1 MSPTAW
7 FRNAFSLSGLIARGG
22 VGAAGAVVVAIA
34 ILLGR
39 NQETHTHAMKRNNP
53 MQGNVEPGDERER
66 YGEAG
71 FL

>member
-1 MSPTAW
+1 MSPTAR
-7 FRNAFSLSGLIARGG
+7 FKNAFSLSGSIARGG

-39 NQETHTHAMKRNNP
+39 NQETGTHAVRIDNP
-53 MQGNVEPGDERER
+53 HRAIAESGEEREK